1 MPQKAKFII
10 ELDLETL
17 SEMADIFK
25 RLDIEFDA
33 VENMVCLPQ
42 DGIGGNI
49 LTGAG
54 MDEVIANANG
64 HLADTRDSRRLREG
78 FGRMPPET
86 RRALMELL
94 TPRAR
99 RHDGKVLNEI
109 DPGVF
114 HAQTWETFQQQ
125 HPEAVRKA

>member
-17 SEMADIFK
+17 SGMADIFK

-33 VENMVCLPQ
+33 VENMVCFPQ
-42 DGIGGNI
+42 DGIRGNI

-54 MDEVIANANG
+54 MDEIIANAND
-64 HLADTRDSRRLREG
+64 HLAENRDSRMLREG
-78 FGRMPPET
+78 FRRMPPET
-86 RRALMELL
+86 RRDLMELL
-94 TPRAR
+94 TPRAG
-99 RHDGKVLNEI
+99 RHDGKTLNEI
-109 DPGVF
+109 DPWVF
-114 HAQTWETFQQQ
+114 HAQAWETFQQQ

>member
-1 MPQKAKFII
+1 MPEKAKFII
-10 ELDLETL
+10 ELDLDTL

-42 DGIGGNI
+42 DGIRNAI
-49 LTGAG
+49 LTGAD
-54 MDEVIANANG
+54 MDEVIANAND
-64 HLADTRDSRRLREG
+64 HLADTRDRRRLRKE

-86 RRALMELL
+86 RRDLMELL
-94 TPRAR
+94 TPRAP

-109 DPGVF
+109 APQ
-114 HAQTWETFQQQ
+114 AWETFQQQ
-125 HPEAVRKA
+125 HPEAMRKA